1 MMTWTVRSATAV
13 KPVSNQKECQG
24 VSLPALQNLQFGRR
38 RTLDV
43 LVETVILQ
51 TVFVWLHMHD
61 KSCGVLGFPCMTFE
75 LE

>member
-1 MMTWTVRSATAV
+1 MTWTVWSATAV

-24 VSLPALQNLQFGRR
+24 VSLPALENLHFGRR

-51 TVFVWLHMHD
+51 TVFV
-61 KSCGVLGFPCMTFE
+61 
-75 LE
+75 